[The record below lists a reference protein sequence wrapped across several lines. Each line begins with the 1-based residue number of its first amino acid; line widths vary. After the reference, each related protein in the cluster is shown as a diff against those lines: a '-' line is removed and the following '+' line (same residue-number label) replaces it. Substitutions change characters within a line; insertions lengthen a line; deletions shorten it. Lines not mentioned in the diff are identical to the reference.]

1 MKMKPIS
8 MKMKGLNSF
17 LEVQEVD
24 FEKLTSQGLFGIFG
38 PTGSGKTS
46 ILDGMTLALYG
57 TTSRNSTNYINV
69 NTDKAYVEYI
79 FSIQE
84 KKLHKYMV
92 ARSFKR
98 TKDGGIRS
106 DSAKL
111 VDITEAQPVILAD
124 RVGTVNAKCQEVLGL
139 SKDDFFRTVVLPQGK
154 FSEFLKLEGMERN
167 KMLERLFHLEKYGER
182 LAFLVKEQAGQWE
195 GKRREQEGALSRY
208 ETITP
213 EEIHNLEQRK
223 TALEQDLTK
232 KEIILKKMRQEL
244 EDSKGQILLWDE
256 YDTICARKLVLSKEQ
271 KEMDDLQENL
281 KKAEIANML
290 LPYFSDYRESIV
302 KEKSYGQK
310 TDVLTETWTEK
321 KRVFASV
328 QKELQKIEEDKQQ
341 KKPVWEQE
349 KNNLLDALKLED
361 EKDRQKQYF
370 DAQKKIG
377 EEIREQL
384 FNAQEKMKILLQ
396 DIETRKQQKTE
407 LQQEI
412 IKTAVSS
419 ETQQM
424 IIDGFQ
430 KVRDLKQLK
439 IRRSTIKK
447 AMEIDAKSLAEKETE
462 KQGATQHLKEKEAE
476 KAAYLQASW
485 EQQKKICQKLS
496 AELQITQKEQMQI
509 QTRKEKLEQ
518 LYVEN
523 MASILA
529 ASLEEGIPCPV
540 CGSIHHEKAQILPQK
555 ENILALQKQKETL
568 EKEIQTIQ
576 ETIVELKTR
585 LQQEQQVLFEN
596 LPVSPKL
603 LEELQNLQTEVV
615 KKETEIEALQK
626 HYKERKMEWEE
637 ENKEILQKEKELEFL
652 QQTANILDFQAEYE
666 AMQEKSKKREEMQKH
681 LQILEQRLDARIAN
695 REKGENIIQ
704 KLKTQQTE
712 NSFLQKQIE
721 ERILEIKEKILE
733 KAGTEKDL
741 SRKLKSVEECI
752 EILDKQYETTKSL
765 FDKVAIEEKE
775 CSERLAAVKA
785 LAEASTKERIQKYG
799 LLKEKMES
807 VFVKEEAYIERY
819 YKEEKELLYIREKM
833 ENFQNEKIRIQEHLQ
848 QIKKKLSK
856 ERVDKDEFALL
867 EKEVQTLESETAEEN
882 KSFGAVRKELEQTK
896 IAWEEK
902 AKVCVLLEKIH
913 HKLDI
918 LSELEGL
925 FRGKRFVEYISRYY
939 LEHIAREADVS
950 LKEMTGNTYGM
961 EIDENTSFI
970 IRDYKNGGVSRPAS
984 TLSGGETFM
993 ASLALALALSSQIQ
1007 MKGAAPLEL
1016 FFLDEGFGTLDETC
1030 LEVVMEALEKIRNKK
1045 RSVGVI
1051 THVEEIKSRIPVHL
1065 LIEPAKAGEGGSKI
1079 SIEEL

>member
-1 MKMKPIS
+1 MKPIS

-17 LEVQEVD
+17 LEVQEID
-24 FEKLTSQGLFGIFG
+24 FERLTRQGLFGIFG

-84 KKLHKYMV
+84 KDLHKYLV
-92 ARSFKR
+92 TRSFKR

-106 DSAKL
+106 DSAKFL
-111 VDITEAQPVILAD
+111 DITETEPVVLAD
-124 RVGTVNAKCQEVLGL
+124 RVGTVNGKCQEVLGL

-213 EEIHNLEQRK
+213 EAMENLEQK
-223 TALEQDLTK
+223 KAALEQDLIK
-232 KEIILKKMRQEL
+232 KESILRKMRQEL
-244 EDSKGQILLWDE
+244 ERRKGQILLWDE
-256 YDTICARKLVLSKEQ
+256 YDTIYARELVLSQEQ
-271 KEMDDLQENL
+271 KEIDTLQEDL

-302 KEKSYGQK
+302 KEKNYGEK
-310 TDVLTETWTEK
+310 AGILTDAWEEK
-321 KRVFASV
+321 KRVFTSV
-328 QKELQKIEEDKQQ
+328 QRELQKIEEDKQE

-349 KNNLLDALKLED
+349 KNNLLDALKLEE

-370 DAQKKIG
+370 EAKTKTG
-377 EEIREQL
+377 EEIKEQL
-384 FNAQEKMKILLQ
+384 FNAQNKMNTLLQ
-396 DIETRKQQKTE
+396 DIEIRKQQKTE

-412 IKTAVSS
+412 IKTAISS

-439 IRRSTIKK
+439 MRRNTIKK
-447 AMEIDAKSLAEKETE
+447 AMEIAEKSLAEKETE
-462 KQGATQHLKEKEAE
+462 KQSVIQHLKEKEAE
-476 KAAYLQASW
+476 KTAYLQEAW
-485 EQQKKICQKLS
+485 EHQKRICQKLS
-496 AELQITQKEQMQI
+496 DELEIAQKEQVQI
-509 QTRKEKLEQ
+509 QARKEQLEQ

-523 MASILA
+523 MASTLA
-529 ASLEEGIPCPV
+529 ASLEEGKPCPV

-555 ENILALQKQKETL
+555 ENILALQKKKETL
-568 EKEIQTIQ
+568 EKEMETIQ
-576 ETIVELKTR
+576 ETIVEVKTR
-585 LQQEQQVLFEN
+585 LQQEKQVIFEN
-596 LPVSPKL
+596 LPISPKL

-615 KKETEIEALQK
+615 KKETEIKALQK
-626 HYKERKMEWEE
+626 HYAERRVEWEE
-637 ENKEILQKEKELEFL
+637 ENNEIIQKEKELEFL
-652 QQTANILDFQAEYE
+652 QQTVNIFDFQAEYE

-681 LQILEQRLDARIAN
+681 LQILEQRLDARIEN

-704 KLKTQQTE
+704 QLKTQQTE
-712 NSFLQKQIE
+712 NFLLQKQIE
-721 ERILEIKEKILE
+721 EKILEINEKILD
-733 KAGTEKDL
+733 KVGTEKNL
-741 SRKLKSVEECI
+741 SQKLKSVKELI
-752 EILDKQYETTKSL
+752 EILEKQYETTKL
-765 FDKVAIEEKE
+765 IFDKAAIEEKE
-775 CSERLAAVKA
+775 YSEQLAAVKA
-785 LAEASTKERIQKYG
+785 LAEASTKERIQKNEI
-799 LLKEKMES
+799 LKGKMES

-819 YKEEKELLYIREKM
+819 YKEEEELLYIRRKI
-833 ENFQNEKIRIQEHLQ
+833 ENFQNEKIRIQEQLQ
-848 QIKKKLSK
+848 QIKNKLSK
-856 ERVDKDEFALL
+856 ERVDKEEFALL

-882 KSFGAVRKELEQTK
+882 KCFGAVRKELEQMK

-902 AKVCVLLEKIH
+902 AKVYVLLEKIR

-961 EIDENTSFI
+961 EIDENTAFI